1 MFTFKP
7 QISESS
13 KELAEKK
20 KKKELSKYLLSGYNN
35 PFLA

>member
-13 KELAEKK
+13 KELAQKH
-20 KKKELSKYLLSGYNN
+20 KKKEL
-35 PFLA
+35 